1 MIITRIGLQMIENV
15 CKTQTKVAPVR
26 YGVLQWLNFHTEM
39 KVRMFKIV
47 QIRRVEQLQ
56 NGIVPHR
63 RKFGGLEICIGV
75 KNVPTFVR
83 SLTPLQ
89 RFEVRNFL
97 SLPTHDDSIVSMTPE
112 AKVEC
117 LLAKKMKQRPGVCN
131 DRRRIG
137 VNTFVHYCG
146 QTHKNRKRTILEF
159 NQTLYALEQEIR
171 LCFKCVLPKWLLQAL
186 ARSTLAV
193 FKFGLQATSLS
204 GEKRKIG
211 NVCQRLLVSKI
222 KLANHIPLD

>member
-1 MIITRIGLQMIENV
+1 
-15 CKTQTKVAPVR
+15 
-26 YGVLQWLNFHTEM
+26 
-39 KVRMFKIV
+39 
-47 QIRRVEQLQ
+47 
-56 NGIVPHR
+56 
-63 RKFGGLEICIGV
+63 
-75 KNVPTFVR
+75 
-83 SLTPLQ
+83 
-89 RFEVRNFL
+89 
-97 SLPTHDDSIVSMTPE
+97 
-112 AKVEC
+112 
-117 LLAKKMKQRPGVCN
+117 MKQRPGVCN

-137 VNTFVHYCG
+137 VNTFVHYSG